1 MTTQLKRLSWDWFW
15 QEGWL
20 LLGSGSLVLNLLPS
34 ALCLL
39 AGVVYHWGAW
49 RGWLRDPLALWIG
62 GLLGG
67 MGVVTSLGVFPWAS
81 WAGSFNYWPFWLV
94 FGGVSWGLRAQG
106 RRRWLLLCLTVGGG
120 VLAILGILDGIRLW
134 LILGLGREYR
144 PLAVFTSHNILGV
157 WLVLLLLVSYGW
169 RRDPRVWIFWI
180 LAGLMVLLT
189 GSRNSWGILMVGLLV
204 LWLVQRYW
212 LGLAGLGLAVGA
224 AVGAA
229 LDWPGFRWLV
239 PPLVWQRLRE
249 VWDPTGLFFSSTQNR
264 WDAWRFAWG
273 LIQERPWTGWGWQS
287 FAQLHN
293 QQLPPPAELLGHAH
307 NLYLH
312 IAAEGGIPLLLGMVI
327 LWGWIWG
334 RSWQAWYQAP
344 AGSDRDL
351 LLGVNI
357 ALGCFFLSGMLDAVY
372 LDGRMHLLVWL
383 LMATGHGA
391 WLEQR
396 QSL

>member
-1 MTTQLKRLSWDWFW
+1 MTTQLKRQLKRLSWDWFW

-94 FGGVSWGLRAQG
+94 FGGLSWGRREQG
-106 RRRWLLLCLTVGGG
+106 RRRVLLVGGCGLGVFFLGGVGGGGGGRGWGGGGGGRRGGVWRGWGGGGG

-212 LGLAGLGLAVGA
+212 LGLAGLGLAVGT

-229 LDWPGFRWLV
+229 REWPGCRWLV
-239 PPLVWQRLRE
+239 PPLVW
-249 VWDPTGLFFSSTQNR
+249 
-264 WDAWRFAWG
+264 
-273 LIQERPWTGWGWQS
+273 
-287 FAQLHN
+287 
-293 QQLPPPAELLGHAH
+293 
-307 NLYLH
+307 
-312 IAAEGGIPLLLGMVI
+312 
-327 LWGWIWG
+327 
-334 RSWQAWYQAP
+334 
-344 AGSDRDL
+344 
-351 LLGVNI
+351 
-357 ALGCFFLSGMLDAVY
+357 
-372 LDGRMHLLVWL
+372 
-383 LMATGHGA
+383 
-391 WLEQR
+391 
-396 QSL
+396 